1 LHSSHRSRLMKFL
14 CLAFGSETDWNA
26 LSKPQQ
32 DALLAQD
39 EVLRQR
45 GDVVAAL
52 SQETTTVRAWD
63 GSPSVTDGPFVTG
76 ALPLAGFSIIDAVDI
91 DEAIRLV
98 ADTPCARAGGAVE
111 LRPIAASNLTAGGVT
126 QGDGAAP

>member
-1 LHSSHRSRLMKFL
+1 MKFL
-14 CLAFGSETDWNA
+14 CLAFGSEADWNA

-52 SQETTTVRAWD
+52 APEATTVRAWD
-63 GSPSVTDGPFVTG
+63 GSPSVTDGSFNAG
-76 ALPLAGFSIIDAVDI
+76 ALPLVGFGIIEAADI
-91 DEAIRLV
+91 DDAIRLV

-111 LRPIAASNLTAGGVT
+111 LRPIAASNLTAAGVT
-126 QGDGAAP
+126 HGDRAAS